1 MLVVKTFFKT
11 FFATFF
17 LPTLLANTPGTLL
30 NQNNTKIVNFF
41 PPFIDINNADFHY
54 VYGPDGDK
62 IVSLNFS
69 RTGILVSKT
78 TYVSVKQKNTFLYN
92 DDCKS
97 DDCQKFI
104 H

>member
-1 MLVVKTFFKT
+1 MLVVKISFKI

-17 LPTLLANTPGTLL
+17 LQTLMANTPSTLL
-30 NQNNTKIVNFF
+30 NQNNPKIVNFF
-41 PPFIDINNADFHY
+41 PPFLDINNADFHY
-54 VYGPDGDK
+54 VYGPDGDR

-69 RTGILVSKT
+69 RTGNLVSKT
-78 TYVSVKQKNTFLYN
+78 TYVLVKQKNTFLYN

-97 DDCQKFI
+97 YDCQQFI